1 MCHLR
6 VLPGRRCWTVPSP
19 SGSRG
24 EGKALPGSL
33 LCYLWLQRTLRSR
46 LVFCVMSLTAQGA
59 HRGRPVAAAPCT
71 PGLRPATSPLR
82 GAFDLSL
89 QASGRAE
96 AASLQNTAL
105 SQHPCGLPRPFGN
118 VSAMLR
124 PPAPAV
130 SATMVNKLTAGR
142 TNCRPGK
149 ALAATRQ
156 YEGMMTDKL
165 PGGAALARTWGG
177 GAYGRTP

>member
-33 LCYLWLQRTLRSR
+33 LYYLWLQRTLRSR
-46 LVFCVMSLTAQGA
+46 LVFCVMSLMGQGA

-96 AASLQNTAL
+96 AASVPAKHGPQPASMRAAPACRERL
-105 SQHPCGLPRPFGN
+105 SD
-118 VSAMLR
+118 VEA
-124 PPAPAV
+124 ATPAV
-130 SATMVNKLTAGR
+130 SVAQVVKLTAG
-142 TNCRPGK
+142 CCGP
-149 ALAATRQ
+149 
-156 YEGMMTDKL
+156 
-165 PGGAALARTWGG
+165 
-177 GAYGRTP
+177 

>member
-6 VLPGRRCWTVPSP
+6 VLPSRRCWTVPSP

-46 LVFCVMSLTAQGA
+46 LVFCVMSLMGEGA

-82 GAFDLSL
+82 GTFDFSL

-96 AASLQNTAL
+96 AASVQNTAL
-105 SQHPCGLPRPFGN
+105 SPHPCGLPRPAGN
-118 VSAMLR
+118 VSAILR
-124 PPAPAV
+124 PSAPAV
-130 SATMVNKLTAGR
+130 SARKVNKLTTGR
-142 TNCRPGK
+142 TNVGRVRRQPPPGIISTDSESRHK
-149 ALAATRQ
+149 RRGIRQ
-156 YEGMMTDKL
+156 GN
-165 PGGAALARTWGG
+165 GG
-177 GAYGRTP
+177 

>member
-33 LCYLWLQRTLRSR
+33 LYYLWLQRTLRSR
-46 LVFCVMSLTAQGA
+46 LVFCVMSLMGQGA

-96 AASLQNTAL
+96 AASVQNTAL
-105 SQHPCGLPRPFGN
+105 SPHPCGLPRPSGN
-118 VSAMLR
+118 VSAILR
-124 PPAPAV
+124 PPTPAV
-130 SATMVNKLTAGR
+130 SASAVKTLKAGR
-142 TNCRPGK
+142 KNRRSGK

-156 YEGMMTDKL
+156 KNGTACR
-165 PGGAALARTWGG
+165 PGKA
-177 GAYGRTP
+177 